1 MIMTRKTLTLALLV
15 AALNSSQALTASDQ
29 SLDLRVEAKK
39 TELKGVT
46 NLEVAG
52 WAVGVIANAQDE
64 QKSTEAIAVVRA
76 VVSKNPSL
84 VTSVVGRISERFPD
98 LSMLVASE
106 AASLLPRQ
114 AFDISR
120 AAASA
125 APRHASQIAAAVAKA
140 VPASATSVARASA
153 VASPDLVEQIVQQ
166 VVAAVPAAGSAIQ
179 NDAAITRIR
188 VTRSA
193 ANEGPTTGN
202 VTTFGGT
209 IRGTVPDGD
218 PTVINSSQVSPGSD
232 PDRLNYGRPR

>member
-15 AALNSSQALTASDQ
+15 AALTSSQALTAPDQ
-29 SLDLRVEAKK
+29 SLDVRVEAKK

-52 WAVGVIANAQDE
+52 WAVGVIAKAQDE
-64 QKSTEAIAVVRA
+64 QKALESMAVVRA

-84 VTSVVGRISERFPD
+84 VTSVVGRVSEEFPD
-98 LSMLVASE
+98 LSKLVASE
-106 AASLLPRQ
+106 AAALLPRQ
-114 AFDISR
+114 AFEISR
-120 AAASA
+120 AAVSA
-125 APRHASQIAAAVAKA
+125 APRQASEIAAAVAKV
-140 VPASATSVARASA
+140 VPASATAVARGSA
-153 VASPDLVEQIVQQ
+153 AASPDLVEQIVEQ
-166 VVAAVPAAGSAIQ
+166 VVAAVPTAGSTIQ
-179 NDAAITRIR
+179 NDPAITRIR

-193 ANEGPTTGN
+193 ANQGPTSGI

-209 IRGTVPDGD
+209 IRGNVPDVN